1 MQHKIWSMIFVL
13 TLAVKDTS
21 IGRIFIEKKNMGVRD
36 YFLKKR
42 TLYMQSLMKEQKQPQ
57 VVILQKSIF
66 YNYLFGAC
74 GQESLEDPIKVF
86 SLWIF
91 LHIYFFM
98 TLIMVTGQ
106 LYWRKVLC
114 DCFHFI
120 WLWLFIA
127 IIKRSTERCAQ
138 QLYRSSLSFVNFPEN
153 ELHQIVSDLQVWW
166 WSWLLWLEECWDMA
180 IIYQGRTKTTGASN
194 IFIQGCFTKQN
205 QV

>member
-1 MQHKIWSMIFVL
+1 
-13 TLAVKDTS
+13 
-21 IGRIFIEKKNMGVRD
+21 MGVRD
-36 YFLKKR
+36 DFLKKR
-42 TLYMQSLMKEQKQPQ
+42 TLYMQNLMKEQKQPQ
-57 VVILQKSIF
+57 VAILQKSIF

-74 GQESLEDPIKVF
+74 SQESLEDPNKVF

-91 LHIYFFM
+91 LHIYFFK

-127 IIKRSTERCAQ
+127 IIKRCAERCAQ
-138 QLYRSSLSFVNFPEN
+138 LLYRSSLSSVNFPEN
-153 ELHQIVSDLQVWW
+153 ELHQIVSDLQVW

-194 IFIQGCFTKQN
+194 VFIQGCFTKQN